1 MARRLMYVS
10 VRQVPEKVN
19 DFVEIWKQNR
29 ELAQRL
35 FVLFNNK
42 ETAFYLL
49 YVLFIMFIGR

>member
-1 MARRLMYVS
+1 MYVF
-10 VRQVPEKVN
+10 VREVPEKIN

-42 ETAFYLL
+42 ETAFHLL

>member
-1 MARRLMYVS
+1 MYVS

>member
-49 YVLFIMFIGR
+49 YILFIMFIGR